1 MKKLTNLISP
11 FIMMLVPVFLVIGLL
26 ILNRGTEMPAKKIEA
41 GTSFQAPSF
50 KVMVRSILS
59 V

>member
-1 MKKLTNLISP
+1 
-11 FIMMLVPVFLVIGLL
+11 MMLVPVFLVIGLL